1 MGTYKFIKDYVSSNA
16 KDTQAKQKDTKY
28 RPTDQQTLQTIVDIL
43 FDGNVDNESNITIN
57 GLREDFSGKCHFT
70 VINDCVLIDY
80 VDIFHAVYK
89 PVHGENTRR
98 AMGKFIEHFKQL
110 KDKYTI
116 KVISRSI
123 DSSKYSIGIEPT
135 LIITGFTEE
144 ELIILRA
151 NTKVVKPITNFGY
164 NNHKFALIEKDAKPD
179 STYIIFDNIEIM
191 LNYKYRIQEQYGIES
206 EVYHIDTNDFDLD
219 KVKIY
224 GKQYEGYYFTSESLP
239 MKKVEFKPL
248 GDYTTK
254 SVFEDVIIVSGYYLS
269 DDIDYYEDIDN
280 FIKNHGGKDVNG
292 FTPTSID
299 ISCGGG
305 CDYILAYRKPLNTQ
319 SNLIPFI
326 LIQEFINSSETIKRV
341 INGDIVI
348 YCNDLKSE
356 FLEFIK
362 TYDNPKNLYGLTEE
376 INKVKQYIEDGII
389 GEEYLGCYIEK
400 MYGYACNDGS
410 KLYYTYSKV
419 DDKRVIYSK
428 DANSIGIISTPFR
441 IIKDGQDLV
450 HGEIIE
456 PNTDFDENETV
467 GVFINSL
474 IDYNVLIDKHAN
486 YHYASIAC
494 SEKIAT
500 AIVDESDY
508 SDFSI
513 WNEKGLS
520 TYRGN
525 VFGVC
530 EFGQDSETSFTHQVK
545 FYTIKE
551 LLEKGC
557 VVSRLNK
564 NTYAVSGF
572 TDLDDSLIKEYQITR
587 L

>member
-1 MGTYKFIKDYVSSNA
+1 MGTYKFIKDYVSPNA

-43 FDGNVDNESNITIN
+43 FDGNVDEHSNITIN
-57 GLREDFSGKCHFT
+57 GLRKDFSGKCHFK
-70 VINDCVLIDY
+70 VVNGCVLIDY
-80 VDIFHAVYK
+80 IDIFHSVYK
-89 PVHGENTRR
+89 PIHGENTRR

-116 KVISRSI
+116 KVVSRSD
-123 DSSKYSIGIEPT
+123 DSSKYGIGIEPT

-144 ELIILRA
+144 ELDILRG
-151 NTKVVKPITNFGY
+151 NSKVVKPITNFGY

-179 STYIIFDNIEIM
+179 STYIIFDDIEIM
-191 LNYKYRIQEQYGIES
+191 LRYKDRIQEQYGIES

-224 GKQYEGYYFTSESLP
+224 GKIYEGYYFTSESLP
-239 MKKVEFKPL
+239 MKKVEFKPFDEYSTKFI
-248 GDYTTK
+248 GDDI
-254 SVFEDVIIVSGYYLS
+254 VIVSGIYLS

-280 FIKNHGGKDVNG
+280 FIKNHGDSTVNG
-292 FTPTSID
+292 FTPISVD
-299 ISCGGG
+299 ISYGGG
-305 CDYILAYRKPLNTQ
+305 CDYILAYKKPLNNQ
-319 SNLIPFI
+319 SKLIPFI
-326 LIQEFINSSETIKRV
+326 LYQEFINSSETIKRV

-348 YCNDLKSE
+348 YCSDLKSE

-376 INKVKQYIEDGII
+376 INKVKQYIRDGII
-389 GEEYLGCYIEK
+389 GEGYLGCYIEK
-400 MYGYACNDGS
+400 MYGYVCNDGS
-410 KLYYTYSKV
+410 KLGYTYSKA

-474 IDYNVLIDKHAN
+474 IDYSVLIDKHAN

-500 AIVDESDY
+500 AIVDEGDY

-572 TDLDDSLIKEYQITR
+572 TDLDDSLIKECQITR

>member
-1 MGTYKFIKDYVSSNA
+1 MDMVKFVQDGIK
-16 KDTQAKQKDTKY
+16 QANKNQK
-28 RPTDQQTLQTIVDIL
+28 TLQSIVDIL
-43 FDGNVDNESNITIN
+43 FDGTVDVNSNITIN
-57 GLREDFSGKCHFT
+57 GLRNDFGDKHRFT
-70 VINDCVLIDY
+70 VLNDIVVIGY
-80 VDIFHAVYK
+80 IDIFHSVYK
-89 PVHGENTRR
+89 PIHGENTRR
-98 AMGKFIEHFKQL
+98 AMGKFIEQL

-123 DSSKYSIGIEPT
+123 DSSKYGIGIEPT

-144 ELIILRA
+144 ELTILRA

-191 LNYKYRIQEQYGIES
+191 LRYKDRIQEQYGIKS

-254 SVFEDVIIVSGYYLS
+254 SVFEDVIIVSGCYLS

-305 CDYILAYRKPLNTQ
+305 CDYILAYRKALNTQ

-326 LIQEFINSSETIKRV
+326 LFQEFINSSETIKRV

-362 TYDNPKNLYGLTEE
+362 TYDNSKNLYGLTEE
-376 INKVKQYIEDGII
+376 INKIKQYIEDGII
-389 GEEYLGCYIEK
+389 GEGYFRCYIEK
-400 MYGYACNDGS
+400 MYGYVCNYGS
-410 KLYYTYSKV
+410 KLGYIYSEI
-419 DDKRVIYSK
+419 DDKRVVYSK

-467 GVFINSL
+467 GIFINSL
-474 IDYNVLIDKHAN
+474 IDYNVLTDKHAN

-494 SEKIAT
+494 SEKIAK
-500 AIVDESDY
+500 AIVDEGDY

-557 VVSRLNK
+557 VVSRLDK
-564 NTYAVSGF
+564 TSYAVSGF
-572 TDLDDSLIKEYQITR
+572 VDLDDSLIKEYQITR

>member
-1 MGTYKFIKDYVSSNA
+1 MGTYKFIKDYTSPNA
-16 KDTQAKQKDTKY
+16 KDTQAKQKDKKS
-28 RPTDQQTLQTIVDIL
+28 RPDDQQTLQAIVDIL
-43 FDGNVDNESNITIN
+43 FDGNVDEHSNITIN
-57 GLREDFSGKCHFT
+57 GLREDFSGKCHFK
-70 VINDCVLIDY
+70 VVNECVLINY
-80 VDIFHAVYK
+80 IDIFHAVHK
-89 PVHGENTRR
+89 PVNGENTRR

-116 KVISRSI
+116 KAVSRSD
-123 DSSKYSIGIEPT
+123 DSSKYGIGIEPT

-144 ELIILRA
+144 ELDILRG
-151 NTKVVKPITNFGY
+151 NSKVVKPITNFGY
-164 NNHKFALIEKDAKPD
+164 NNHKFALIEKDTKPG

-224 GKQYEGYYFTSESLP
+224 GKLYEGYYFTSESLP
-239 MKKVEFKPL
+239 MKKVEFKPFDGYSTKFI
-248 GDYTTK
+248 GDDI
-254 SVFEDVIIVSGYYLS
+254 VIVSGCYLS
-269 DDIDYYEDIDN
+269 DDIDYYEDINN
-280 FIKNHGGKDVNG
+280 FVKNHGDSSVNG

-299 ISCGGG
+299 ISYSGG
-305 CDYILAYRKPLNTQ
+305 CDYILAYRKPLNNQ
-319 SNLIPFI
+319 SKLIPFI
-326 LIQEFINSSETIKRV
+326 LFQEFINSSETIKRV
-341 INGDIVI
+341 IGNDIVI

-400 MYGYACNDGS
+400 MYGYACNDGN

-456 PNTDFDENETV
+456 PNTDFDENEIV

-530 EFGQDSETSFTHQVK
+530 EFGQDSETSFSHQVK

-572 TDLDDSLIKEYQITR
+572 TDLDDYLIKEYQITR

>member
-1 MGTYKFIKDYVSSNA
+1 MDMVKFVQDGIK
-16 KDTQAKQKDTKY
+16 QANKNQK
-28 RPTDQQTLQTIVDIL
+28 TLQAIVDIL
-43 FDGNVDNESNITIN
+43 FDGTVDVNLNVTIN
-57 GLREDFSGKCHFT
+57 GLRKDFGDKHRFT
-70 VINDCVLIDY
+70 VLNDIVVIGY
-80 VDIFHAVYK
+80 IDIFHSVYK
-89 PVHGENTRR
+89 PIHGENTRR

-123 DSSKYSIGIEPT
+123 DSSKYGIGIEPT

-144 ELIILRA
+144 ELTILRA

-224 GKQYEGYYFTSESLP
+224 GKLYEGYYFTSESLP

-248 GDYTTK
+248 GDYITK

-280 FIKNHGGKDVNG
+280 FVKNHGGSSVNG
-292 FTPTSID
+292 FTPISVD
-299 ISCGGG
+299 ISYGGG
-305 CDYILAYRKPLNTQ
+305 CDYILAYRKPLNSQ
-319 SNLIPFI
+319 SNLIPFV
-326 LIQEFINSSETIKRV
+326 LFQEFINSSETIKRV
-341 INGDIVI
+341 INEDIVI

-362 TYDNPKNLYGLTEE
+362 TYDNSKNLYGLTEE

-389 GEEYLGCYIEK
+389 GEGYFRCYIEK
-400 MYGYACNDGS
+400 MYGYACNYGS
-410 KLYYTYSKV
+410 KLGYIYSEI
-419 DDKRVIYSK
+419 DDKRVVYSK

-467 GVFINSL
+467 GIFINSL

-494 SEKIAT
+494 SEKIAK
-500 AIVDESDY
+500 AIVDEGDY

-551 LLEKGC
+551 LLEMGC
-557 VVSRLNK
+557 VVSRLDK
-564 NTYAVSGF
+564 TSYAVSGF
-572 TDLDDSLIKEYQITR
+572 VDLDSSLIKEYQITR

>member
-1 MGTYKFIKDYVSSNA
+1 MGTYKFIKDYVSPNA

-28 RPTDQQTLQTIVDIL
+28 RPTDQQTLQAIVDIL

-135 LIITGFTEE
+135 LFITGFTEE
-144 ELIILRA
+144 ELTILRA

-164 NNHKFALIEKDAKPD
+164 NNHKFALIEKDAKPG

-191 LNYKYRIQEQYGIES
+191 LRYKDRIQEQYGIES

-224 GKQYEGYYFTSESLP
+224 GKLYEGYYFTSESLP
-239 MKKVEFKPL
+239 MKKVEFKPFDGYSTKII
-248 GDYTTK
+248 GDDI
-254 SVFEDVIIVSGYYLS
+254 VIVSGCYLS
-269 DDIDYYEDIDN
+269 DDIDYYDDINN
-280 FIKNHGGKDVNG
+280 FIKNHGDSTVNG

-299 ISCGGG
+299 ISYSGG
-305 CDYILAYRKPLNTQ
+305 CDYILAYRKPLNNQ
-319 SNLIPFI
+319 SKLIPFI
-326 LIQEFINSSETIKRV
+326 LFQEFINSSETIKRV
-341 INGDIVI
+341 INEDIVI

-389 GEEYLGCYIEK
+389 GEGYFRCYIEK

-410 KLYYTYSKV
+410 KLGYIYSKI
-419 DDKRVIYSK
+419 DDKRIVYSK

-467 GVFINSL
+467 GIFINSL

-494 SEKIAT
+494 SEKIAK
-500 AIVDESDY
+500 AIVDEGDY

>member
-1 MGTYKFIKDYVSSNA
+1 MGTYKFIKDYVSPNA

-28 RPTDQQTLQTIVDIL
+28 RPTDQQTLQAIVDIL
-43 FDGNVDNESNITIN
+43 FDGNVDEHSNITIN

-70 VINDCVLIDY
+70 VINDCVLINY
-80 VDIFHAVYK
+80 IDIFHAVYK
-89 PVHGENTRR
+89 PVNGENTRR

-116 KVISRSI
+116 KAVSRSD
-123 DSSKYSIGIEPT
+123 DSSKYGIGIEPT
-135 LIITGFTEE
+135 LIVTGFTEE
-144 ELIILRA
+144 ELTILRA
-151 NTKVVKPITNFGY
+151 NAKVVKPITNFGY

-239 MKKVEFKPL
+239 MKKVEFKPFDGYSTKFI
-248 GDYTTK
+248 GDDI
-254 SVFEDVIIVSGYYLS
+254 VIVSGIYLS
-269 DDIDYYEDIDN
+269 DDIDYYDDIDN
-280 FIKNHGGKDVNG
+280 FIKNHGDSSVNG

-299 ISCGGG
+299 ISYSGG
-305 CDYILAYRKPLNTQ
+305 CDYILAYRKPLNNQ
-319 SNLIPFI
+319 SKLIPFI
-326 LIQEFINSSETIKRV
+326 LYQEFINSSETIKRV
-341 INGDIVI
+341 IDNDIVI
-348 YCNDLKSE
+348 YCSDLKSE

-389 GEEYLGCYIEK
+389 GEGYLGCYIEK
-400 MYGYACNDGS
+400 MYGYVCNDGS

-500 AIVDESDY
+500 AIVDEGDY

-530 EFGQDSETSFTHQVK
+530 EFGQDSETSFSHQVK

>member
-1 MGTYKFIKDYVSSNA
+1 MGTYKFIKDYVSPNA

-28 RPTDQQTLQTIVDIL
+28 RPTDQQTLQAIVDIL

-123 DSSKYSIGIEPT
+123 DSSKYSIGI
-135 LIITGFTEE
+135 
-144 ELIILRA
+144 
-151 NTKVVKPITNFGY
+151 
-164 NNHKFALIEKDAKPD
+164 
-179 STYIIFDNIEIM
+179 
-191 LNYKYRIQEQYGIES
+191 
-206 EVYHIDTNDFDLD
+206 
-219 KVKIY
+219 
-224 GKQYEGYYFTSESLP
+224 
-239 MKKVEFKPL
+239 
-248 GDYTTK
+248 
-254 SVFEDVIIVSGYYLS
+254 
-269 DDIDYYEDIDN
+269 
-280 FIKNHGGKDVNG
+280 
-292 FTPTSID
+292 
-299 ISCGGG
+299 
-305 CDYILAYRKPLNTQ
+305 
-319 SNLIPFI
+319 
-326 LIQEFINSSETIKRV
+326 
-341 INGDIVI
+341 
-348 YCNDLKSE
+348 
-356 FLEFIK
+356 
-362 TYDNPKNLYGLTEE
+362 
-376 INKVKQYIEDGII
+376 
-389 GEEYLGCYIEK
+389 
-400 MYGYACNDGS
+400 
-410 KLYYTYSKV
+410 
-419 DDKRVIYSK
+419 
-428 DANSIGIISTPFR
+428 ISTPFR

-456 PNTDFDENETV
+456 TNTDFDENEIV

-500 AIVDESDY
+500 AIVDEGDY

-530 EFGQDSETSFTHQVK
+530 EFGQDSETSFSHQVK

>member
-1 MGTYKFIKDYVSSNA
+1 MGTYKFIRDYASPNA
-16 KDTQAKQKDTKY
+16 KDTQAKQKDKKY
-28 RPTDQQTLQTIVDIL
+28 RPDDQQTLQAIVDIL
-43 FDGNVDNESNITIN
+43 FDGNVGEHSNITIN
-57 GLREDFSGKCHFT
+57 GLRKDFSGKCHFK
-70 VINDCVLIDY
+70 VVNEYVLIDY
-80 VDIFHAVYK
+80 IDIFHAVHK
-89 PVHGENTRR
+89 PVNGENTRR
-98 AMGKFIEHFKQL
+98 AMSKFIEHFK
-110 KDKYTI
+110 DKYTI
-116 KVISRSI
+116 KAVSRSD
-123 DSSKYSIGIEPT
+123 DSSKYGIGIEPT

-144 ELIILRA
+144 ELTILRA
-151 NTKVVKPITNFGY
+151 NAKVVKPITNFGY
-164 NNHKFALIEKDAKPD
+164 NNHKFALIEKDAKPG

-191 LNYKYRIQEQYGIES
+191 LRYKDRIQEQYGIES

-224 GKQYEGYYFTSESLP
+224 GKLYEGYYFTSESLP
-239 MKKVEFKPL
+239 MKKVEFKPFD
-248 GDYTTK
+248 GYSTK
-254 SVFEDVIIVSGYYLS
+254 FIGEDIVIVSGCYLS
-269 DDIDYYEDIDN
+269 DDIDYYEDINN
-280 FIKNHGGKDVNG
+280 FIKNHGDSSVNG

-299 ISCGGG
+299 ISYSGG
-305 CDYILAYRKPLNTQ
+305 CDYILAYRKPLNNQ
-319 SNLIPFI
+319 SKLIPFI
-326 LIQEFINSSETIKRV
+326 LYQEFINSSETIKRV
-341 INGDIVI
+341 IDDDIVI
-348 YCNDLKSE
+348 YCSDLKSE

-376 INKVKQYIEDGII
+376 INKVKQYIEDWII
-389 GEEYLGCYIEK
+389 GEGYLGCYIEK

-428 DANSIGIISTPFR
+428 DANSIGIISTPFH

-456 PNTDFDENETV
+456 TNTDFDENEIV

-500 AIVDESDY
+500 AIVDEGDY

-530 EFGQDSETSFTHQVK
+530 EFGQDSETSFSHQVK

-551 LLEKGC
+551 LLEMGC
-557 VVSRLNK
+557 VVSRLDK
-564 NTYAVSGF
+564 TSYAVSGF

>member
-1 MGTYKFIKDYVSSNA
+1 MGTYKFIKDYVSPNA
-16 KDTQAKQKDTKY
+16 KDTQAKQKDKKY
-28 RPTDQQTLQTIVDIL
+28 RPDDQQTLQAIVDIL
-43 FDGNVDNESNITIN
+43 FDGNVDEHSNITIN
-57 GLREDFSGKCHFT
+57 GLRKDFSGKCHFK
-70 VINDCVLIDY
+70 VVNEYVLIDY
-80 VDIFHAVYK
+80 IDIFHAVHK
-89 PVHGENTRR
+89 PVNGENTRR
-98 AMGKFIEHFKQL
+98 AMGKFIEHFK
-110 KDKYTI
+110 DKYTI
-116 KVISRSI
+116 KAVSRSD
-123 DSSKYSIGIEPT
+123 DSSKYGIGIEPT

-144 ELIILRA
+144 ELTILRA
-151 NTKVVKPITNFGY
+151 NAKVVKPITNFGY
-164 NNHKFALIEKDAKPD
+164 NNHKFALIEKDAKPG

-239 MKKVEFKPL
+239 MEKVEFKPFD
-248 GDYTTK
+248 GYSTK
-254 SVFEDVIIVSGYYLS
+254 SVFEDVIIVSGCYLS
-269 DDIDYYEDIDN
+269 DDIDDYEDIDS
-280 FIKNHGGKDVNG
+280 FIKNHGVSSVNG

-299 ISCGGG
+299 ISYGGA
-305 CDYILAYRKPLNTQ
+305 CDYILAYRKPLNNQ
-319 SNLIPFI
+319 SKLIPFI
-326 LIQEFINSSETIKRV
+326 LYQEFINSSETIKRV
-341 INGDIVI
+341 IDDDIVI

-389 GEEYLGCYIEK
+389 GEGYLGCYIEK

-456 PNTDFDENETV
+456 HNTDFDENETV

-486 YHYASIAC
+486 YLYPSIAC

-500 AIVDESDY
+500 AIVDEGDY

-525 VFGVC
+525 AFGVC
-530 EFGQDSETSFTHQVK
+530 EFGQDSETSFSHQVK

-557 VVSRLNK
+557 VVSRLDK
-564 NTYAVSGF
+564 TSYAVSGF

>member
-1 MGTYKFIKDYVSSNA
+1 MGTYKFIRDYTSPNA

-28 RPTDQQTLQTIVDIL
+28 RQTDQQTLQAIVDIL
-43 FDGNVDNESNITIN
+43 FDGTVDEHSNITIN
-57 GLREDFSGKCHFT
+57 GLRKDFSGKCHFK
-70 VINDCVLIDY
+70 VVNEYVLINY
-80 VDIFHAVYK
+80 VDIFHAVHK
-89 PVHGENTRR
+89 PVNGENTRR
-98 AMGKFIEHFKQL
+98 AMSKFIEHF

-116 KVISRSI
+116 KVVSRSN
-123 DSSKYSIGIEPT
+123 DSSKYGIGIEPT

-144 ELIILRA
+144 ELDILRA
-151 NTKVVKPITNFGY
+151 NAKVVKPITSFGY
-164 NNHKFALIEKDAKPD
+164 SNHKFALIEKDAKPG

-191 LNYKYRIQEQYGIES
+191 LRYKDRIQEQYGIES

-224 GKQYEGYYFTSESLP
+224 GKIYEGYYFTSESLP
-239 MKKVEFKPL
+239 MKKVEFKPFD
-248 GDYTTK
+248 GYSTK
-254 SVFEDVIIVSGYYLS
+254 SVFEDVIIVSGCYLS

-280 FIKNHGGKDVNG
+280 FIKNHGDSSVNG

-299 ISCGGG
+299 ISYSGG
-305 CDYILAYRKPLNTQ
+305 CDYILAYRKPLNNQ
-319 SNLIPFI
+319 SKLIPFI
-326 LIQEFINSSETIKRV
+326 LYQEFINSSETIKRV
-341 INGDIVI
+341 INEDIVI
-348 YCNDLKSE
+348 YCSDLKSE

-362 TYDNPKNLYGLTEE
+362 IYDNPKNLYGLTEE

-389 GEEYLGCYIEK
+389 GEGYLGCYIEK
-400 MYGYACNDGS
+400 MYGYVCNVGS
-410 KLYYTYSKV
+410 KLGYIYSEI

-441 IIKDGQDLV
+441 IIKDGQNLV

-474 IDYNVLIDKHAN
+474 IDYSVLIDKHAN

-500 AIVDESDY
+500 AIVDEGDY

-513 WNEKGLS
+513 WDEKGLS

>member
-1 MGTYKFIKDYVSSNA
+1 MGTYKFIQGYVSPNA
-16 KDTQAKQKDTKY
+16 KDKQSKQKDTKY
-28 RPTDQQTLQTIVDIL
+28 QQTYQQTLQAIVDIL
-43 FDGNVDNESNITIN
+43 FDGTVDENSNITIN
-57 GLREDFSGKCHFT
+57 GLRKDFSGKCHFT
-70 VINDCVLIDY
+70 VINDCVLISY
-80 VDIFHAVYK
+80 VDIFHAVSK
-89 PVHGENTRR
+89 PVRSENTRR
-98 AMGKFIEHFKQL
+98 AMSKFIEHFKQL

-116 KVISRSI
+116 KVVSRSD
-123 DSSKYSIGIEPT
+123 DSSKYNIGIEPT

-144 ELIILRA
+144 ELTILRA
-151 NTKVVKPITNFGY
+151 NAKVVKPITNFGY
-164 NNHKFALIEKDAKPD
+164 NNHKFALIEKDAKPG

-191 LNYKYRIQEQYGIES
+191 LRYKDRIQEQYGIES

-269 DDIDYYEDIDN
+269 DDIEYYEDIDN

-292 FTPTSID
+292 FTPISVD
-299 ISCGGG
+299 ISYGGG
-305 CDYILAYRKPLNTQ
+305 CDYILAYRKPLNSQ
-319 SNLIPFI
+319 SNLIPFV
-326 LIQEFINSSETIKRV
+326 LFQEFINSSETIKRV
-341 INGDIVI
+341 INEDIVI

-362 TYDNPKNLYGLTEE
+362 TYDNSKNLYGLTEE
-376 INKVKQYIEDGII
+376 INKIKQYIEDGII
-389 GEEYLGCYIEK
+389 GEGYLGCYIEK
-400 MYGYACNDGS
+400 MYGYVCNYDS

-419 DDKRVIYSK
+419 DDRRVIYSK
-428 DANSIGIISTPFR
+428 DANGVGVISTPFR

-450 HGEIIE
+450 HGEVIE
-456 PNTDFDENETV
+456 LNTDFDENEIV
-467 GVFINSL
+467 GVFINSV
-474 IDYNVLIDKHAN
+474 IDNEVLIDEYAN
-486 YHYASIAC
+486 YLYASVAC
-494 SEKIAT
+494 GEKVAK

-508 SDFSI
+508 SDFGI

-520 TYRGN
+520 TYRGD
-525 VFGVC
+525 VFGMC
-530 EFGQDSETSFTHQVK
+530 EFGQDKETGFCHQVK

-551 LLEKGC
+551 LLEMGC
-557 VVSRLNK
+557 VVSRLDK
-564 NTYAVSGF
+564 TSYAVSGF
-572 TDLDDSLIKEYQITR
+572 TDLDSSLIKEYQITR

>member
-1 MGTYKFIKDYVSSNA
+1 MDMVKFVQDGIK
-16 KDTQAKQKDTKY
+16 QANKNQK
-28 RPTDQQTLQTIVDIL
+28 TLQSIVDIL
-43 FDGNVDNESNITIN
+43 FDGTVDVNSNITIN
-57 GLREDFSGKCHFT
+57 GLRNDFGDKHRFT
-70 VINDCVLIDY
+70 VLNDIVVIGY
-80 VDIFHAVYK
+80 IDIFHSVYK
-89 PVHGENTRR
+89 PIHGENTRR
-98 AMGKFIEHFKQL
+98 AMGKFIEQL

-123 DSSKYSIGIEPT
+123 DSSKYGIGIEPT

-144 ELIILRA
+144 ELTILRA

-191 LNYKYRIQEQYGIES
+191 LRYKDRIQEQYGIES

-254 SVFEDVIIVSGYYLS
+254 SVFEDVIIVSGRYLS

-305 CDYILAYRKPLNTQ
+305 CDYILAYRKALNTQ

-326 LIQEFINSSETIKRV
+326 LFQEFINSSETIKRV

-362 TYDNPKNLYGLTEE
+362 TYDNSKNLYGLTEE
-376 INKVKQYIEDGII
+376 INKIKQYIEDGII
-389 GEEYLGCYIEK
+389 GEGYFRCYIEK
-400 MYGYACNDGS
+400 MYGYACNYGS
-410 KLYYTYSKV
+410 KLGYIYSEI
-419 DDKRVIYSK
+419 DDKRVVYSK

-467 GVFINSL
+467 GIFINSL
-474 IDYNVLIDKHAN
+474 IDYNVLTDKHAN

-494 SEKIAT
+494 SEKIAK
-500 AIVDESDY
+500 AIVDEGDY

-530 EFGQDSETSFTHQVK
+530 EFGQDSGTSFTHQVK

-557 VVSRLNK
+557 VVSRLDK
-564 NTYAVSGF
+564 TSYAVSGF
-572 TDLDDSLIKEYQITR
+572 VDLDDSLIKEYQITR

>member
-1 MGTYKFIKDYVSSNA
+1 MGTYKFIKDYVSPNA

-43 FDGNVDNESNITIN
+43 FDGKVDEHSNITIN
-57 GLREDFSGKCHFT
+57 GLRKDFSGKCHFT
-70 VINDCVLIDY
+70 VINDCVLIGY
-80 VDIFHAVYK
+80 VDLFHSLYK
-89 PVHGENTRR
+89 PVNGENTRR
-98 AMGKFIEHFKQL
+98 AMSKFIEQFKQL

-123 DSSKYSIGIEPT
+123 DSSKYGIGIEPT

-144 ELIILRA
+144 ELTILRG
-151 NTKVVKPITNFGY
+151 NSKVVKPIINFGY

-191 LNYKYRIQEQYGIES
+191 LNYKYRIQEQYSIES

-239 MKKVEFKPL
+239 MEKVEFKPFDGYSTKFI
-248 GDYTTK
+248 GDNI
-254 SVFEDVIIVSGYYLS
+254 VIVSGCYLS
-269 DDIDYYEDIDN
+269 DDIDYYEDINN
-280 FIKNHGGKDVNG
+280 FVKNHGDSSVNG
-292 FTPTSID
+292 FTPISVD
-299 ISCGGG
+299 ISFGGG
-305 CDYILAYRKPLNTQ
+305 CDYILAYRKPLNIQ
-319 SNLIPFI
+319 SKLIPFI
-326 LIQEFINSSETIKRV
+326 LFQEFINSSETIKRV

-376 INKVKQYIEDGII
+376 INKVKQYIKDGII
-389 GEEYLGCYIEK
+389 GEGYLGCYIEK
-400 MYGYACNDGS
+400 MYGYACNYDS
-410 KLYYTYSKV
+410 ELYYTYSKL
-419 DDKRVIYSK
+419 DDRRVVYSK

-456 PNTDFDENETV
+456 LNTDFDENETV

-474 IDYNVLIDKHAN
+474 IDYSVLIDKHAN
-486 YHYASIAC
+486 YLYPSIAC

-500 AIVDESDY
+500 AIVDEGDY

-572 TDLDDSLIKEYQITR
+572 VDLDDSLIKEYQITR

>member
-1 MGTYKFIKDYVSSNA
+1 MGTYKFIKDYVSPNA

-28 RPTDQQTLQTIVDIL
+28 RPTDQQTLQAIVDIL
-43 FDGNVDNESNITIN
+43 FDGKVDEHSNITIN
-57 GLREDFSGKCHFT
+57 GLRKDFSGKCYFK
-70 VINDCVLIDY
+70 VVNECVLINY

-89 PVHGENTRR
+89 PVNGENTRR
-98 AMGKFIEHFKQL
+98 AMSKFIEQL

-116 KVISRSI
+116 KVVSRSD
-123 DSSKYSIGIEPT
+123 DSSKYGIGIEPT

-144 ELIILRA
+144 ELDILRG
-151 NTKVVKPITNFGY
+151 NSKVVKPITSFGY
-164 NNHKFALIEKDAKPD
+164 SNHKFALIEKDAKPD

-239 MKKVEFKPL
+239 MEKVEFKPFDGYSTKFI
-248 GDYTTK
+248 GDDI
-254 SVFEDVIIVSGYYLS
+254 VIVSGCYLS
-269 DDIDYYEDIDN
+269 DDIDYYEDINN
-280 FIKNHGGKDVNG
+280 FVKNHGNSSVNG
-292 FTPTSID
+292 FTPISVD
-299 ISCGGG
+299 ISFGGG
-305 CDYILAYRKPLNTQ
+305 CDYILAYRKPLNNQ
-319 SNLIPFI
+319 SKLIPFI
-326 LIQEFINSSETIKRV
+326 LFQEFINSSETIKQV
-341 INGDIVI
+341 INKDIVI

-389 GEEYLGCYIEK
+389 GERYLGCYIEK

-410 KLYYTYSKV
+410 KLGYIYSKI

-500 AIVDESDY
+500 AIVDEGDY

-520 TYRGN
+520 TYHGN

-551 LLEKGC
+551 LLEEGC

-572 TDLDDSLIKEYQITR
+572 TDLNDSLIKEYQITR

>member
-1 MGTYKFIKDYVSSNA
+1 MGTYKFIKDYVSPNA

-28 RPTDQQTLQTIVDIL
+28 RPTDQQTLQAIVDIL
-43 FDGNVDNESNITIN
+43 FDGTVDEHSNITIN
-57 GLREDFSGKCHFT
+57 GLRKDFSGKCHFT
-70 VINDCVLIDY
+70 VINDCVLISY
-80 VDIFHAVYK
+80 VDIFHSVYK
-89 PVHGENTRR
+89 PIHGENTRR

-123 DSSKYSIGIEPT
+123 DSSKYGIGIEPT

-144 ELIILRA
+144 ELTILRG
-151 NTKVVKPITNFGY
+151 NSKVVKPITNFGY

-224 GKQYEGYYFTSESLP
+224 GKLYDGYYFTSESLP
-239 MKKVEFKPL
+239 MVKVEFKPFDGYSTKFI
-248 GDYTTK
+248 GD
-254 SVFEDVIIVSGYYLS
+254 SIVIVSGCYLS

-280 FIKNHGGKDVNG
+280 FVKNHGGSSVNG
-292 FTPTSID
+292 FTPISVD
-299 ISCGGG
+299 ISYGGG
-305 CDYILAYRKPLNTQ
+305 CDYILAYRKPLNSQ
-319 SNLIPFI
+319 SNLIPFV
-326 LIQEFINSSETIKRV
+326 LFQEFINSSETIKRV
-341 INGDIVI
+341 INEDIVI

-362 TYDNPKNLYGLTEE
+362 TYDNSKNLYGLTEE
-376 INKVKQYIEDGII
+376 INKIKQYIEDGII
-389 GEEYLGCYIEK
+389 GEGYFRCYIEK
-400 MYGYACNDGS
+400 MYGYACNYGS
-410 KLYYTYSKV
+410 KLGYIYSEI
-419 DDKRVIYSK
+419 DDKRVVYSK

-467 GVFINSL
+467 GIFINSL
-474 IDYNVLIDKHAN
+474 IDYNVLTDKHAN

-494 SEKIAT
+494 SEKIAK
-500 AIVDESDY
+500 AIVDEGDY

-530 EFGQDSETSFTHQVK
+530 EFGQDSEIGFCYQVK

-551 LLEKGC
+551 LLEMGC
-557 VVSRLNK
+557 VVSRLDK
-564 NTYAVSGF
+564 TSYAVSGF

>member
-1 MGTYKFIKDYVSSNA
+1 MGTYKFIQDYTSPNA

-28 RPTDQQTLQTIVDIL
+28 RQTDQQTLQAIVDIL
-43 FDGNVDNESNITIN
+43 FDGNVDEHSNITIN
-57 GLREDFSGKCHFT
+57 GLREDFSGKCHFK
-70 VINDCVLIDY
+70 VVNECVLINY

-89 PVHGENTRR
+89 PVRTENTRK
-98 AMGKFIEHFKQL
+98 AMSKFIEQLKQL

-116 KVISRSI
+116 KVVSRSD
-123 DSSKYSIGIEPT
+123 DSSKYGIGIEPT

-144 ELIILRA
+144 ELTILRG
-151 NTKVVKPITNFGY
+151 NSKVVKPITNFGY
-164 NNHKFALIEKDAKPD
+164 NNHKFALIEKEAKPG
-179 STYIIFDNIEIM
+179 STYIIFDDIEIM
-191 LNYKYRIQEQYGIES
+191 LRYKDRIQEQYGIES
-206 EVYHIDTNDFDLD
+206 EIYHIDTNDFDLD

-224 GKQYEGYYFTSESLP
+224 GKIYEGYYFTSESLP
-239 MKKVEFKPL
+239 MKKVEFKPFDGYPTKFI
-248 GDYTTK
+248 GDDI
-254 SVFEDVIIVSGYYLS
+254 VIVSGIYLF

-280 FIKNHGGKDVNG
+280 FIKNHGDSTVNG

-299 ISCGGG
+299 ISYGGG
-305 CDYILAYRKPLNTQ
+305 CDYILAYKKPLNNQ
-319 SNLIPFI
+319 SKLIPFI
-326 LIQEFINSSETIKRV
+326 LFQEFINSSETIKRV
-341 INGDIVI
+341 INGNIVI
-348 YCNDLKSE
+348 YHSDLKSE

-389 GEEYLGCYIEK
+389 DEGYLGCYIEK
-400 MYGYACNDGS
+400 MYGYVCNDGS
-410 KLYYTYSKV
+410 KLGYTYSKA
-419 DDKRVIYSK
+419 DDKRVVYSK
-428 DANSIGIISTPFR
+428 DANSVGIISTPFR

-474 IDYNVLIDKHAN
+474 IDYSVLIDKHAN

-500 AIVDESDY
+500 AIVDEGDY

-530 EFGQDSETSFTHQVK
+530 EFGQDSETSFSHQVK

>member
-1 MGTYKFIKDYVSSNA
+1 MGTYKFIKDYVSPNA

-43 FDGNVDNESNITIN
+43 FDGNVDEHSNITIN
-57 GLREDFSGKCHFT
+57 GLRKDFSGECHFT
-70 VINDCVLIDY
+70 VINDCVLIGY
-80 VDIFHAVYK
+80 IDIFHSVYK
-89 PVHGENTRR
+89 PIHGENTRR

-123 DSSKYSIGIEPT
+123 DSSKYGIGIEPT

-144 ELIILRA
+144 ELTILRG
-151 NTKVVKPITNFGY
+151 NSKVVKPITNFGY

-191 LNYKYRIQEQYGIES
+191 LRYKDRIQEQYGIES

-219 KVKIY
+219 EVKIY
-224 GKQYEGYYFTSESLP
+224 GKLYEGYYFTSESLP
-239 MKKVEFKPL
+239 MKKVEFKPFDGYSTKFI
-248 GDYTTK
+248 GDDI
-254 SVFEDVIIVSGYYLS
+254 VIVSGIHLF
-269 DDIDYYEDIDN
+269 DDIDYYEDINN
-280 FIKNHGGKDVNG
+280 FVKNHGDSSVNG

-299 ISCGGG
+299 ISYSGG
-305 CDYILAYRKPLNTQ
+305 CDYILAYRKPLNNQ
-319 SNLIPFI
+319 SKLIPFI
-326 LIQEFINSSETIKRV
+326 LFQEFINSSETIKRV
-341 INGDIVI
+341 IGNDIVI

-376 INKVKQYIEDGII
+376 INKVKQYIKDGII

-410 KLYYTYSKV
+410 KLGYIYSKI
-419 DDKRVIYSK
+419 DDKRVVYSK

-456 PNTDFDENETV
+456 PNTDFDEKQEYVWELINLREREYFVKVEENESGLKIPSFKHCSELFLTAEDCEKYLKEAFEN
-467 GVFINSL
+467 GVDTSGIYFSKIDLNRGDVRGYFKDISTGKL
-474 IDYNVLIDKHAN
+474 YSEYTEIDYVTPIPMD
-486 YHYASIAC
+486 I
-494 SEKIAT
+494 
-500 AIVDESDY
+500 
-508 SDFSI
+508 
-513 WNEKGLS
+513 
-520 TYRGN
+520 
-525 VFGVC
+525 
-530 EFGQDSETSFTHQVK
+530 K
-545 FYTIKE
+545 F
-551 LLEKGC
+551 
-557 VVSRLNK
+557 
-564 NTYAVSGF
+564 
-572 TDLDDSLIKEYQITR
+572 
-587 L
+587 

>member
-1 MGTYKFIKDYVSSNA
+1 MGTYKFIPDYVSPNA

-28 RPTDQQTLQTIVDIL
+28 RPTDPQTLQAIVDIL
-43 FDGNVDNESNITIN
+43 FDGNVDEHSNITIN
-57 GLREDFSGKCHFT
+57 GLRKDFSGKCHFK
-70 VINDCVLIDY
+70 VVNECVLINY

-89 PVHGENTRR
+89 PVHDENTRR

-116 KVISRSI
+116 KVISRSN
-123 DSSKYSIGIEPT
+123 DSSKYGIGIEPT

-144 ELIILRA
+144 ELTILRA
-151 NTKVVKPITNFGY
+151 NAKVVKPITSFGY
-164 NNHKFALIEKDAKPD
+164 SNHKFALIEKDAKPG
-179 STYIIFDNIEIM
+179 STYIIFDDIEIM
-191 LNYKYRIQEQYGIES
+191 LRYKDRIQEQHGIES

-224 GKQYEGYYFTSESLP
+224 GKIYEGYYFTSESLP
-239 MKKVEFKPL
+239 MKKVEFKPF
-248 GDYTTK
+248 DEYSTK
-254 SVFEDVIIVSGYYLS
+254 SVFEDVIIVSGIYLS
-269 DDIDYYEDIDN
+269 DDIDYYENIDN
-280 FIKNHGGKDVNG
+280 FIKNHGDSSVNG
-292 FTPTSID
+292 FTPISVD
-299 ISCGGG
+299 ISYGGAS
-305 CDYILAYRKPLNTQ
+305 DYILAYRKPLNNQ
-319 SNLIPFI
+319 SKLIPFI
-326 LIQEFINSSETIKRV
+326 LFQEFINSSETIKRV

-376 INKVKQYIEDGII
+376 INKVKQYIEDEII
-389 GEEYLGCYIEK
+389 GEGYLRCYIEK

-410 KLYYTYSKV
+410 KLGYIYSKI
-419 DDKRVIYSK
+419 DDKRVVYSK

-486 YHYASIAC
+486 YLYPSIAC

-500 AIVDESDY
+500 AIVDEGDY